1 MSMKQNTLTNLVIVV
16 LFLIACGASST
27 QTAPTVDV
35 GSIQTAA
42 ANTIVAGIN
51 QTLTS
56 NAPTNTPL
64 PTNTS
69 EPTATLLFTPTSS
82 QTALGASCIPNNT
95 HQSGKV
101 VDVVDGDTIK
111 VLLDQDGQT
120 YTVRYIG
127 MDTPESTSQVEYF
140 GAEASAKN
148 VQLVFGKTVTLI
160 KDVSE
165 TDIYGRLL
173 RYVLVDNIFVN
184 YELVAQGYANTASFP
199 PDIACIPT
207 FQEAE
212 QKASA
217 SKLGLWNA
225 PPTLVV
231 VPTSPG
237 AGSGGNAP
245 CSCSGSDLDCG
256 DFSSHTS
263 AQACFDYCKSQG
275 LGDIFRLDRDN
286 DGLACESN

>member
-1 MSMKQNTLTNLVIVV
+1 MKQNTLTNLGIVV
-16 LFLIACGASST
+16 LFLIACETSST
-27 QTAPTVDV
+27 QTVSTVDV
-35 GSIQTAA
+35 GSMQTAA
-42 ANTIVAGIN
+42 ANTVVAGIN

-56 NAPTNTPL
+56 NAPTNTAL
-64 PTNTS
+64 PTNTP
-69 EPTATLLFTPTSS
+69 EPTATLLSTPTSN

-95 HQSGKV
+95 PQTGKV

-127 MDTPESTSQVEYF
+127 MDAPEYTSQVEYF
-140 GAEASAKN
+140 GSEAAIKN
-148 VQLVFGKTVTLI
+148 VQLVFGKTIILI

-165 TDIYGRLL
+165 IDIYGRLL
-173 RYVLVDNIFVN
+173 RYVLVDNVFVN
-184 YELVAQGYANTASFP
+184 YELVAQGYASTASFP
-199 PDIACIPT
+199 PDTACIPT

-231 VPTSPG
+231 VPTSSG

-256 DFSSHTS
+256 DFSSHAS
-263 AQACFDYCKSQG
+263 AQACYDYCKSLG
-275 LGDIFRLDRDN
+275 LGDIFRLDGDGN
-286 DGLACESN
+286 GLACENQP